1 VTTWL
6 VITAVGVGSY
16 VLRALPVV
24 LDARWLRAPR
34 VEQAIAQAGT
44 AALAALIAVGLR
56 HSASSLTDT
65 ATVGVAATTAL
76 VVAVRGAP
84 LHRVLIAGGAAYASA
99 MAVACLLR

>member
-44 AALAALIAVGLR
+44 AALAALIAVGLG
-56 HSASSLTDT
+56 HSASSLTDAAT
-65 ATVGVAATTAL
+65 AGVAAATAL
-76 VVAVRGAP
+76 LVAVRGAP
-84 LHRVLIAGGAAYASA
+84 LHRVLVAGGLGYASA